1 MLTLNKIIDLMS
13 QHSCDNQKLATA
25 LGLNRQVVTD
35 WKAGRSKS
43 YKKYLPQIAEYFN
56 VSIDYLLGKTE
67 EEQKNQPASGGELTD
82 HDRILL
88 EAYHANPDLQATVD
102 RILGI
107 QREGQVL
114 LWAAAQSEDN
124 HAPKVIYMSKE
135 RWEKIQSAPDTD
147 DPLL

>member
-56 VSIDYLLGKTE
+56 VSVDYLLGKTE
-67 EEQKNQPASGGELTD
+67 EAQNNKPASGGELTD

>member
-13 QHSCDNQKLATA
+13 QNACDNQKLATA

-56 VSIDYLLGKTE
+56 VSVDYLLGKTE

>member
-1 MLTLNKIIDLMS
+1 MK
-13 QHSCDNQKLATA
+13 
-25 LGLNRQVVTD
+25 
-35 WKAGRSKS
+35 KASRKS
-43 YKKYLPQIAEYFN
+43 YQKYLPQIAEYFN
-56 VSIDYLLGKTE
+56 VSVDYLLGKSE
-67 EEQKNQPASGGELTD
+67 EDQNNKPASGGELTN
-82 HDRILL
+82 HERALL

-124 HAPKVIYMSKE
+124 RAPKVIYMSKE
-135 RWEKIQSAPDTD
+135 RWEKIQNAPDTD